1 MCLRGTNILTLLTLE
16 TMSQQSKSSQSIEP
30 EITALRQEILD
41 HDYRYYVLSQPTIAD
56 AQYDALMR
64 RLKELEAERPDL
76 ITPDSPTQRVSG
88 QPVTGFERYT
98 HKRPMLSLDNS
109 YSIDDLREWAAR
121 CEKLAGGRSFDYV
134 AELKIDGLS
143 ISLIYEEGLL
153 ARGVTR
159 GDGTQGDVVTA
170 NVRTIRAIPLRLQTE
185 DRKWKTEGSKHK
197 TAAVQGSLVESPAPG
212 LLASEIEVRG
222 EVFLPRESFAQ
233 INRELEEADEQTFA
247 NPRNA
252 AAGTIRQ
259 HDPRIVAERA
269 LDIFC
274 YQLFFGDGTAFPTQ
288 AESLAWLRQAGF
300 RVNPNWR
307 HCRTID
313 EVIAFCR
320 EWEEKRFKLN
330 YDTDGVVVKVNQV
343 AVQEELGA
351 TGKSPRWAI
360 AYKYPAQQVATQLQ
374 DVIYQVGRT
383 GAVTPVAV
391 LEPVLLAGT
400 MVSRASLHNADE
412 MKRLGVRRGDY
423 VFIEKSGEIIP
434 QVVQVITE
442 KRTGREA
449 EFVFPTQCPECGT
462 VLARSADEVVTRCP
476 NADCPAKLR
485 AGLLHFAQRRA
496 MRIEGLGIA
505 LVEQLTTFRSDPAA
519 PDGGLPAENDEMK
532 KLPPLVRDVADLYTL
547 KDKRDDLI
555 ALERMGA
562 KSADNLLAQIENS
575 RTAGLARLLYGLGI
589 RHVGERTAQ
598 ILAQHFGT
606 MDKLQ
611 SASVAELSQIYEIG
625 EVVAASVHEWFQE
638 RRSQQLLAKLQAA
651 GVQMETVRDSGPQVA
666 RVFEGKQFVLTGTLP
681 TMKRDEA
688 KAFIEARGGRVT
700 GSVTKKTDYVV
711 AGEEAGSKLD
721 KAQQLNI
728 PVLDESQL
736 LAMGEN

>member
-1 MCLRGTNILTLLTLE
+1 MACIRGINILTPLTSE
-16 TMSQQSKSSQSIEP
+16 TMSQQSKSFQSIEP

-56 AQYDALMR
+56 AEYDALMR

-121 CEKLAGGRSFDYV
+121 CEKLAGGRPFDYV

-143 ISLIYEEGLL
+143 ISLIYEDALL

-170 NVRTIRAIPLRLQTE
+170 NVRTIRAIPLRLKTE
-185 DRKWKTEGSKHK
+185 DSEHKTE
-197 TAAVQGSLVESPAPG
+197 AAQGSLFEFPAPG
-212 LLASEIEVRG
+212 PPSSEIEVRG

-259 HDPRIVAERA
+259 HDPRIVAERT

-274 YQLFFGDGTAFPTQ
+274 YQLFFGDGTAFPTH

-400 MVSRASLHNADE
+400 TVSRASLHNADE

-434 QVVQVITE
+434 QVVKVITE

-449 EFVFPTQCPECGT
+449 EFVFPTQCPECDT
-462 VLARSADEVVTRCP
+462 VLARPADEAVTRCP
-476 NADCPAKLR
+476 NAECPAKLR
-485 AGLLHFAQRRA
+485 EGLLHFAQRRA

-505 LVEQLTTFRSDPAA
+505 LVEQLTTSRSDRAA
-519 PDGGLPAENDEMK
+519 PDDALPAENDEIK
-532 KLPPLVRDVADLYTL
+532 KLPPLVRDAADLYTL

-562 KSADNLLAQIENS
+562 KSADNLLAQIESS
-575 RTAGLARLLYGLGI
+575 RAAGLARLLYGLGI

-598 ILAQHFGT
+598 ILVQHFGT

-611 SASVAELSQIYEIG
+611 LASVAELSQIYEIG

-651 GVQMETVRDSGPQVA
+651 GVRMETVRDSGPQVA

-728 PVLDESQL
+728 LVLDESQL